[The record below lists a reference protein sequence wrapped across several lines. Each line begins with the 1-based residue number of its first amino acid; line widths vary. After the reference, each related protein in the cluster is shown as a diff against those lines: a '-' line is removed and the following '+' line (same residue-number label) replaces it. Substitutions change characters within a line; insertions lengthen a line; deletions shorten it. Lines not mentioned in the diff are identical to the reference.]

1 MTCARM
7 AIAGV
12 VVFSMA
18 CTRGPLLPKTVTET
32 GGASGTS
39 GSSASCSGGVFAD
52 ATRRGDIEHG
62 RARGVIRLRPVEVDI
77 DAVRRSAETRAPLI
91 LNFFSDAC
99 LVVPVNSV
107 AHDDQGR
114 LIWTGISGDVS
125 VTIIAADDFVIGN
138 AVSSR
143 ALYQVRYAGN
153 GVHDVMQL
161 DPAAFPPD

>member
-1 MTCARM
+1 V

-12 VVFSMA
+12 LVFNMA
-18 CTRGPLLPKTVTET
+18 CTRGPLLPKPVTET
-32 GGASGTS
+32 GGGSITSGT
-39 GSSASCSGGVFAD
+39 SASCSGGVFAD
-52 ATRRGDIEHG
+52 TTRRRDIDHSG
-62 RARGVIRLRPVEVDI
+62 ARGVMRLRPVEVDI
-77 DAVRRSAETRAPLI
+77 DAVRRSAETRAPLT

-99 LVVPVNSV
+99 LVVQVISV

-114 LIWTGISGDVS
+114 LIWTGASEDVS
-125 VTIIAADDFVIGN
+125 VTIIAADDFVIGS

-161 DPAAFPPD
+161 NPAAFPPD